1 MGGFL
6 VPGLNVSAVC
16 GEYVVVT
23 TGVVDPI
30 EVSPGFEDF
39 FAAEYRSLL
48 ALATALCGSRVLGED
63 VVQDTMFAA
72 SRQWPKLSSY
82 DDPARWARRVVV
94 RRCSNV
100 RRGRLRESRALER
113 VAGRRET
120 RGVTLPSL
128 ERDGFWAAV
137 RALPRR
143 QRACIALHY
152 LEDLDIS
159 EIATTLG
166 IADAT
171 VRVHL
176 HAGRHTLA
184 VTLDDTEQDAER

>member
-1 MGGFL
+1 
-6 VPGLNVSAVC
+6 
-16 GEYVVVT
+16 VT

-30 EVSPGFEDF
+30 EMSLGFEQF
-39 FAAEYRSLL
+39 FTAEYRSLL
-48 ALATALCGSRVLGED
+48 TLATALCGSRVLGED

-100 RRGRLRESRALER
+100 RRGRLRESRALAR

-128 ERDGFWAAV
+128 ERDKFWAAV

-152 LEDLDIS
+152 LDDLDIG

-166 IADAT
+166 IAEAT

-176 HAGRHTLA
+176 HAGRQTLA
-184 VTLDDTEQDAER
+184 ATLNDTEQDAER

>member
-1 MGGFL
+1 M
-6 VPGLNVSAVC
+6 
-16 GEYVVVT
+16 

-30 EVSPGFEDF
+30 EVSRGFEEF

-72 SRQWPKLSSY
+72 SRQWPKLSTY
-82 DDPARWARRVVV
+82 EDPARWARSVVV

-113 VAGRRET
+113 VAEQGET
-120 RGVTLPSL
+120 RALTLPTL
-128 ERDGFWAAV
+128 ERDSFWAAV

-143 QRACIALHY
+143 QRACIAMHY
-152 LEDLDIS
+152 LDDLDIS
-159 EIATTLG
+159 EIAKTLG

-176 HAGRHTLA
+176 HAGRQTLA
-184 VTLDDTEQDAER
+184 ATLNDTEQDAER

>member
-1 MGGFL
+1 M
-6 VPGLNVSAVC
+6 
-16 GEYVVVT
+16 T
-23 TGVVDPI
+23 TRVVDLI
-30 EVSPGFEDF
+30 GVSRRFEEF

-63 VVQDTMFAA
+63 VVQETMFAA
-72 SRQWPKLSSY
+72 ARQWPKLASY
-82 DDPARWARRVVV
+82 DDPTQWARRVVI

-100 RRGRLRESRALER
+100 RRGRIRESRALMR
-113 VAGRRET
+113 IAGQRDAT
-120 RGVTLPSL
+120 AVTLPSL

-143 QRACIALHY
+143 QRECIALHY
-152 LEDLDIS
+152 LDDLDVG
-159 EIATTLG
+159 EIAATLG

-176 HAGRHTLA
+176 HAGRQTLA
-184 VTLDDTEQDAER
+184 ETLNDTEQDAE

>member
-1 MGGFL
+1 
-6 VPGLNVSAVC
+6 
-16 GEYVVVT
+16 VVE
-23 TGVVDPI
+23 PI
-30 EVSPGFEDF
+30 EVSRGFDEF

-48 ALATALCGSRVLGED
+48 ALATALCGSRALGED

-72 SRQWPKLSSY
+72 SRQWRKVSRY
-82 DDPARWARRVVV
+82 DDPACWARRVVV

-120 RGVTLPSL
+120 RGVTLPNL
-128 ERDGFWAAV
+128 EHDSFWAAV

-143 QRACIALHY
+143 QRACIVLHY
-152 LEDLDIS
+152 LDDLDIS

-176 HAGRHTLA
+176 HAGRQTLA
-184 VTLDDTEQDAER
+184 ATLNDTERDAE